1 MSAAISREENLPE
14 RIPKSF
20 QPLDCLFVW
29 NTGAKKKG
37 KELMTCKIYTVVN
50 LSA

>member
-1 MSAAISREENLPE
+1 MSAAISREENLSE

-29 NTGAKKKG
+29 NTGAKKK
-37 KELMTCKIYTVVN
+37 ERN
-50 LSA
+50 